1 MTNQKM
7 KVVIED
13 YKLTIVMY
21 NDTSILTKWNRCG
34 NDYSKW
40 IGNWNW
46 DILKKRKIYDTIT
59 TINTTIKNKKKI
71 EILLMT
77 NIRHNINVR

>member
-1 MTNQKM
+1 MEM
-7 KVVIED
+7 ED

-21 NDTSILTKWNRCG
+21 NDTFIMAKWNRCG

-40 IGNWNW
+40 IGSSNW
-46 DILKKRKIYDTIT
+46 DIL
-59 TINTTIKNKKKI
+59 NKKKKKIYRYNHNKQCNNIEI

-77 NIRHNINVR
+77 NIRHTLM